1 MTDADDMNNVDV
13 EIQFSESIK
22 ETILMALEKETGIK
36 PTEVESI
43 MFVAAGNVV
52 KEDSDH
58 GPYYT
63 VKGIFACH
71 RKGDFKLLKTG

>member
-1 MTDADDMNNVDV
+1 MSEDEGYDDV

-22 ETILMALEKETGIK
+22 ETVLLALEKETGIK
-36 PTEVESI
+36 PKDIESV
-43 MFVAAGNVV
+43 MFVGAGNVV

-71 RKGDFKLLKTG
+71 RKGDFKLLKDE

>member
-1 MTDADDMNNVDV
+1 MTDAAYDDV

-22 ETILMALEKETGIK
+22 ETVLLALEKETGIK
-36 PTEVESI
+36 PDDIESL
-43 MFVAAGNVV
+43 MFVGAGNVV
-52 KEDSDH
+52 KEDSEH

-71 RKGDFKLLKTG
+71 RKGDFKLVKDK

>member
-1 MTDADDMNNVDV
+1 MNDDGVYDDV

-22 ETILMALEKETGIK
+22 ETVLLALEKETGIK
-36 PTEVESI
+36 PKDIESV

-52 KEDSDH
+52 KEDSEH

-71 RKGDFKLLKTG
+71 RKKDTHYA

>member
-1 MTDADDMNNVDV
+1 MSEDAGYENI

-22 ETILMALEKETGIK
+22 ETVLLALEKETGIMPK
-36 PTEVESI
+36 DLESV
-43 MFVAAGNVV
+43 MFVGAGNVV

-58 GPYYT
+58 DPYYT

-71 RKGDFKLLKTG
+71 RKGDFKLVKDE

>member
-1 MTDADDMNNVDV
+1 MNDDGVYDDV

-22 ETILMALEKETGIK
+22 ETVLLALEKETGIK
-36 PTEVESI
+36 PKDIESV

-52 KEDSDH
+52 KEDSEH

-71 RKGDFKLLKTG
+71 RKGDFKLVKE

>member
-1 MTDADDMNNVDV
+1 MTEDAGYDDV

-22 ETILMALEKETGIK
+22 ETVLLALEKETGIK
-36 PTEVESI
+36 PEDIESV
-43 MFVAAGNVV
+43 MFVGAGNVV

-71 RKGDFKLLKTG
+71 RKGDFKLVTDE

>member
-1 MTDADDMNNVDV
+1 MTDDV
-13 EIQFSESIK
+13 TNEDIEIQFSESLK
-22 ETILMALEKETGIK
+22 DTILLALEKDTGIEAK
-36 PTEVESI
+36 DIESI
-43 MFVAAGNVV
+43 MFVGAGNVT

-71 RKGDFKLLKTG
+71 RKGDFKLVKDD

>member
-1 MTDADDMNNVDV
+1 MTDDMSNV

-22 ETILMALEKETGIK
+22 ETVLLALEKETGIEPK
-36 PTEVESI
+36 DIESI
-43 MFVAAGNVV
+43 IFIGAGNVT

-63 VKGIFACH
+63 VNGIFACH
-71 RKGDFKLLKTG
+71 RKGDFKLKE

>member
-1 MTDADDMNNVDV
+1 MADDDI

-22 ETILMALEKETGIK
+22 ETVLLALEKETGIK
-36 PTEVESI
+36 PEDIESV
-43 MFVAAGNVV
+43 MFVGAGNVNR
-52 KEDSDH
+52 EDSDH

-71 RKGDFKLLKTG
+71 RKGDFNLKKK

>member
-1 MTDADDMNNVDV
+1 MSEDDGYENI

-22 ETILMALEKETGIK
+22 ETVLLALEKETGIK
-36 PTEVESI
+36 PQDLESV
-43 MFVAAGNVV
+43 MFVGAGNVV

-71 RKGDFKLLKTG
+71 RKGDFKLANKE

>member
-1 MTDADDMNNVDV
+1 MTDAAYDYV

-22 ETILMALEKETGIK
+22 ETVLLALEKETGIK
-36 PTEVESI
+36 PHDIESV
-43 MFVAAGNVV
+43 MFVGAGNVV
-52 KEDSDH
+52 KEDSEH

-71 RKGDFKLLKTG
+71 RKGDFKLIKD